1 MSCFHVE
8 LGAEKSLS
16 FYSIAKER
24 RKWESFMKIVQV
36 NTVAGVGSVGRI
48 CVDLYDTLLKSGHEP
63 YVAIGRGKLGDRL
76 AGYEIGNKVDFGCHV
91 MKNFFQGKSGFGS
104 AKVTREFVAWL
115 EQIKP
120 NVIHLHNI
128 HGFYLQTEILF
139 DYLKKADIPVVWT
152 LHDCWPFT
160 GHCAYFDYI
169 GCKKWSLGGCD
180 NCKVHAKVYPYALF
194 KDNSQWNYCAKREAY
209 TGVKNLTIVT
219 PSHWLAGL
227 VKKSILKEYPV
238 KVIPNGINL
247 EVFCPGASEKERKK
261 TYTVLGVAN
270 RWEERKG
277 LVYFEKLAKTLPDTY
292 KIKLVG
298 VDKRLARKLRKKYK
312 DGKITPICRTENVG
326 QLAQLYREAD
336 VYVNP
341 TLEDNFPTTN
351 LEALACG
358 TPVVTF
364 ATGGSGESL
373 TEACGIVIPKGADGI
388 LTDKIRFVCEEKPFS
403 VQACRARALAFDRN
417 ARYKDYISLYQEAAK
432 KQAIFAIGSDL

>member
-1 MSCFHVE
+1 
-8 LGAEKSLS
+8 
-16 FYSIAKER
+16 
-24 RKWESFMKIVQV
+24 MKIVQI
-36 NTVAGVGSVGRI
+36 NTVSGVGSVGRI
-48 CVDLYDTLLKSGHEP
+48 CVDLYDTLQKCGHEP
-63 YVAIGRGKLGDRL
+63 YIAVGRGKLGERFE
-76 AGYEIGNKVDFGCHV
+76 GYEIGNTWDLGCHV
-91 MKNFFQGKSGFGS
+91 MKNFFQGKGGFGS
-104 AKVTREFVAWL
+104 AKVTEKLIAWL
-115 EQIKP
+115 KQVRP

-128 HGFYLQTEILF
+128 HGFYLQTELLF
-139 DYLKKADIPVVWT
+139 AYLKKADIPVIWT

-169 GCKKWSLGGCD
+169 GCEKWSLGGCH

-194 KDNSQWNYCAKREAY
+194 KDNTEWNYRAKRDAY

-219 PSHWLAGL
+219 PSYWLAEL
-227 VKKSILKEYPV
+227 VNKSFLKEYPV

-247 EVFCPGASEKERKK
+247 DVFSPGASAYDMQS
-261 TYTVLGVAN
+261 YTILGVAN

-277 LVYFEKLAKTLPDTY
+277 LVYFEKLAECLPDNY

-298 VDKRLARKLRKKYK
+298 VNKKQARQLRKKYK
-312 DGKITPICRTENVG
+312 NGKITPITRTANVG

-336 VYVNP
+336 VYVNA

-373 TEACGIVIPKGADGI
+373 SETCGIIVPKGDIAA
-388 LTDKIRFVCEEKPFS
+388 LEERIRFVCEEKPFTM
-403 VQACRARALAFDRN
+403 QACRARALAFDRT
-417 ARYKDYISLYQEAAK
+417 ARYKDYIALYQEVAK
-432 KQAIFAIGSDL
+432 KQAVFAISTDL

>member
-1 MSCFHVE
+1 
-8 LGAEKSLS
+8 
-16 FYSIAKER
+16 
-24 RKWESFMKIVQV
+24 MKIVQI
-36 NTVAGVGSVGRI
+36 NTVSGVGSVGRI
-48 CVDLYDTLLKSGHEP
+48 CVDLYDTLQKCGHEP
-63 YVAIGRGKLGDRL
+63 YIAVGRGKLGERFE
-76 AGYEIGNKVDFGCHV
+76 GYEIGNPWDLGCHV
-91 MKNFFQGKSGFGS
+91 MKNFFQGKGGFGS
-104 AKVTREFVAWL
+104 AKVTEKLIAWL
-115 EQIKP
+115 KQVRP

-128 HGFYLQTEILF
+128 HGFYLQTELLF
-139 DYLKKADIPVVWT
+139 AYLKKADIPVVWT

-169 GCKKWSLGGCD
+169 GCEKWSLGGCD

-194 KDNSQWNYCAKREAY
+194 KDNTEWSYRAKRDAY

-219 PSHWLAGL
+219 PSYWLAEL
-227 VKKSILKEYPV
+227 VNKSFLKEYPV

-247 EVFCPGASEKERKK
+247 DVFSPGASAYDMQS
-261 TYTVLGVAN
+261 YTILGVAN

-277 LVYFEKLAKTLPDTY
+277 LVYFEKLADCLPDNY

-298 VDKRLARKLRKKYK
+298 VNKKQVRQLRKKYK
-312 DGKITPICRTENVG
+312 NGKITPITRTANVG

-336 VYVNP
+336 VYVNA

-373 TEACGIVIPKGADGI
+373 SETCGIIVPKGDIAE
-388 LTDKIRFVCEEKPFS
+388 LEEKIRFVCEEKPFTM
-403 VQACRARALAFDRN
+403 QACRARALAFDRT
-417 ARYKDYISLYQEAAK
+417 ARYKDYITLYQEVAK
-432 KQAIFAIGSDL
+432 KQAVFAFSTDL

>member
-1 MSCFHVE
+1 
-8 LGAEKSLS
+8 
-16 FYSIAKER
+16 
-24 RKWESFMKIVQV
+24 MKIVQV
-36 NTVAGVGSVGRI
+36 NTVSGVGSVGRI
-48 CVDLYDTLLKSGHEP
+48 CVDLYDTLQKNGHEP
-63 YVAIGRGKLGDRL
+63 YIAVGRGKLDKRFK
-76 AGYEIGNKVDFGCHV
+76 GYEIGNTWDFGCHV

-104 AKVTREFVAWL
+104 AKVTEEFIAWL
-115 EQIKP
+115 DQVKP

-128 HGFYLQTEILF
+128 HGFYLQTELLF
-139 DYLKKADIPVVWT
+139 AYLKKADIPVVWT

-169 GCKKWSLGGCD
+169 DCKKWCQGGCD

-194 KDNSQWNYCAKREAY
+194 KDNTEWNYRAKREAY

-219 PSHWLAGL
+219 PSHWLAEL
-227 VKKSILKEYPV
+227 VKKSFLKEYPV
-238 KVIPNGINL
+238 KVIQNGINL
-247 EVFCPGASEKERKK
+247 DVFSPGGKTGAGAQAGEPTALAQ
-261 TYTVLGVAN
+261 TYTILGVAN

-277 LVYFEKLAKTLPDTY
+277 LVYFEKLAKSLPDNY

-298 VDKRLARKLRKKYK
+298 VDKKQAKKLRKAYK
-312 DGKITPICRTENVG
+312 NGKITPICRTANTGE
-326 QLAQLYREAD
+326 LAQLYREAD
-336 VYVNP
+336 VYVNA

-373 TEACGIVIPKGADGI
+373 SDACGIVVSKGDVET
-388 LTDKIRFVCEEKPFS
+388 LEKKIRYVCEQKSFT

-417 ARYKDYISLYQEAAK
+417 ARYKDYIALYQEVAK
-432 KQAIFAIGSDL
+432 KQAVFAIGSDL